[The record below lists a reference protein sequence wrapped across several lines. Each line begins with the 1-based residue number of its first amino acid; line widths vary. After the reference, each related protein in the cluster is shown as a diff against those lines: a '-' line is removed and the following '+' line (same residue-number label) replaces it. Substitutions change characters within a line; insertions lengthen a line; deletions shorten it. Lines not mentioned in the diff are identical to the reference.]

1 MSATS
6 FALSPTLGV
15 APASR
20 PRATRGPQRHTHLSE
35 PASRWVDWLR
45 AGGRLTDRT
54 GRLVSVASLFGAAV
68 ESIQIGSNPE
78 VSIGRAT
85 GARI

>member
-1 MSATS
+1 MIATS
-6 FALSPTLGV
+6 IALSPAPGV

-20 PRATRGPQRHTHLSE
+20 PRFVRGPQRHTHLSE

-45 AGGRLTDRT
+45 AGGRLTDRA
-54 GRLVSVASLFGAAV
+54 GRLVSVGSLFGAAV
-68 ESIQIGSNPE
+68 ESIQIGSDPE
-78 VSIGRAT
+78 TSIGRAT

>member
-1 MSATS
+1 
-6 FALSPTLGV
+6 
-15 APASR
+15 
-20 PRATRGPQRHTHLSE
+20 
-35 PASRWVDWLR
+35 VDWLR